1 MDSGFQLLDSKS
13 FSEELG
19 FRIPIVSGIPDSYS
33 CIPDSK
39 AKDSEFYMQK
49 FPGSRNPDSLT
60 WGERRNMD
68 KYYLFTFVESIEHR
82 LVEKGSRPNKI
93 KWSRPQHQFQFS
105 NTDNFLSKLSKLLVN

>member
-68 KYYLFTFVESIEHR
+68 RYYLFTFVEVLSIVWLKKARARITLNGADHNI
-82 LVEKGSRPNKI
+82 SF
-93 KWSRPQHQFQFS
+93 SFQTLITFS
-105 NTDNFLSKLSKLLVN
+105 ANFLNFQ